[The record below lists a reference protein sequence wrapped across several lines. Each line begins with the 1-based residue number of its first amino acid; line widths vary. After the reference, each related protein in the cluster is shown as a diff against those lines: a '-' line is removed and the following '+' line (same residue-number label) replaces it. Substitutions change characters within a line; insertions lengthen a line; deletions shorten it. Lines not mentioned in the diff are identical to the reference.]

1 MKVAL
6 QMSCAPTRRSRADV
20 RMAPVAW
27 RAGVCGMLISSA
39 AVLAGCS
46 SHSPSPDVAAVVYV
60 PSGPVGIAQVCSEVR
75 DAGSDTATAG
85 VDQRHALGTLVVEA
99 DKISDVQ
106 LKAAAQKMSE
116 DVKSN
121 DSVAANH
128 DLQRLRSRC
137 EALGL

>member
-1 MKVAL
+1 
-6 QMSCAPTRRSRADV
+6 
-20 RMAPVAW
+20 MAPVGW
-27 RAGVCGMLISSA
+27 RSVVCGILISSA

-46 SHSPSPDVAAVVYV
+46 SQSHSPHVAAVVYV
-60 PSGPVGIAQVCSEVR
+60 PSGPVSNAQACSEVR

-85 VDQRHALGTLVVEA
+85 VDQAHALATLVVEA

-121 DSVAANH
+121 DSAAANH

-137 EALGL
+137 EALGLDADQ